1 MPGEFIIVVSLH
13 RKLGYLFLPYVIERN
28 PGQTFFQLHEIL
40 NPENINN
47 QSVSLSESEH
57 LLVKTISEYSENN
70 LYKIFS
76 KKKNL
81 KEFFDTIED
90 NLIEQ
95 QIRPFI
101 EKRIVRCFE
110 IIAEN
115 DIKVYKKEKKYQVVH
130 DEERIKVV
138 KEFMQ
143 PVFNFIK
150 TNSDFKYFLSI
161 RLKDSD
167 IKLFNQPYIFL
178 SQKPCVIVLNQYLY
192 FVENI
197 DSKKLLPFFTKDL
210 ITIPKA
216 HEREYL
222 DTFVKNAILNYSV
235 FATGFKII
243 DTKTEPR
250 ATLTLEADLKNEP
263 VLTLKFIYGPVNFPF
278 NSIEESSVVLDEQ
291 NDNYTYYRY
300 YRDSIWEADMV
311 LKIKSFGFINS
322 YGATFQKEL
331 SGGEKKW
338 QFGEL
343 VNWLNFNIENL
354 REEGFEIH
362 KAKFDIDYY
371 LDTINLDIKIVD
383 SKDWFDV
390 KAIVKIGEFLIPF
403 SRFRKHIIMGIREFT
418 LPDNQVVI
426 LPPEWFSRYR
436 EVFIFGNEE
445 NEQLKFKKHHFRVL
459 QEAMGK
465 DTVETL
471 LNLQDKFDLSKKDD
485 SIIPENLNGTL
496 RDYQKTGLYWMYQL
510 YNNNFGGCLADDM
523 GLGKTLQTIALLL
536 LVNKVT
542 KNSTSINTGN
552 SPSRQ
557 LSLFEIPDFTGGNTL
572 NTSLIVMPV
581 SLIHNWENEILK
593 FAPTLKV
600 YKFYGTQRTRN
611 FDDLLN
617 VDVVLAS
624 YGVVRNDVESLRNLN
639 FKYIILDESQLIKNP
654 DSKIYKAIIQLQSEH
669 KLVLTGTPIE
679 NSLTDLWAQLNF
691 LNHDLLKNQHYF
703 REEFVLPIE
712 RHNDEEK
719 KRKLQIIINPFI
731 LRRKKEEVVKELPLL
746 TEQILYC
753 DMTEEQQKIYET
765 EKSSVR
771 NMIFESIENKGFEKS
786 SILILKALNKLR
798 LLANHPVLTE
808 PDYKADSG
816 KFEEIVRSIENVV
829 QEQHKVLIFSSYVKH
844 LNLVANHIQQQNIE
858 YTMLTGVTKNR
869 QNIIEKFQKEDNTR
883 VFLISLKAG
892 GTGLNLTAADYV
904 FLLDPWWNP
913 AAENQAISRAHRIG
927 QDKKVFVYRFIS
939 RDTIEEKIQILQ
951 QRKSAI
957 AEIFINNNNPFR
969 SFKKDEIEDLFK

>member
-1 MPGEFIIVVSLH
+1 MPGEFIIVVSFH
-13 RKLGYLFLPYVIERN
+13 RKLGYLFLPYIIERN
-28 PGQTFFQLHEIL
+28 PGQTFFQLNEIV

-47 QSVSLSESEH
+47 QSVSFSEPEQ
-57 LLVKTISEYSENN
+57 LLVKTISEYSEKNI
-70 LYKIFS
+70 YKLFS

-81 KEFFDTIED
+81 KEFFDTVDE
-90 NLIEQ
+90 NLIGQ

-101 EKRIVRCFE
+101 EKRIARCYDL
-110 IIAEN
+110 IIEN
-115 DIKVYKKEKKYQVVH
+115 NIKVYKKEKKYQVVH
-130 DEERIKVV
+130 DEERIKVG
-138 KEFMQ
+138 KESMQ

-150 TNSDFKYFLSI
+150 TDFDFKYFLSI
-161 RLKDSD
+161 RLKDAD
-167 IKLFNQPYIFL
+167 IKLYNQPYIFL
-178 SQKPCVIVLNQYLY
+178 SQKPCVIILNDYLY
-192 FVENI
+192 YIENI

-235 FATGFKII
+235 KATGFEII
-243 DTKTEPR
+243 EIKTDHRPI
-250 ATLTLEADLKNEP
+250 LTLEADLKNEP
-263 VLTLKFIYGPVNFPF
+263 VLTLKFNYGAVTFPF
-278 NSIEESSVVLDEQ
+278 GSAEESSVLLEEK
-291 NDNYTYYRY
+291 NENYTYFRY
-300 YRDSIWEADMV
+300 YRDFNWEALMV
-311 LKIKSFGFINS
+311 SKLKSFGFFNS
-322 YGATFQKEL
+322 YNAAFQKEL
-331 SGGEKKW
+331 PEGEAKW
-338 QFGEL
+338 QFPQL
-343 VNWLNFNIENL
+343 LNWLNFNIENL
-354 REEGFEIH
+354 REEGFEIC
-362 KAKFDIDYY
+362 KAFTGINYY
-371 LDTINLDIKIVD
+371 LGSINLNIEVSD

-390 KAIVKIGEFLIPF
+390 KAVVKIGEFLIPF
-403 SRFRKHIIMGIREFT
+403 SRFRKHIIMGIQEFT

-426 LPPEWFSRYR
+426 LPPEWYARYR

-445 NEQLKFKKHHFRVL
+445 NEQLKLKKHHFRVL
-459 QEAMGK
+459 QEAMGTNAV
-465 DTVETL
+465 DILLTL
-471 LNLQDKFDLSKKDD
+471 QNKFDLSKKDD
-485 SIIPENLNGTL
+485 SIVPENLEGTL

-510 YNNNFGGCLADDM
+510 YKNNFGGCLADDM

-536 LVNKVT
+536 LVNNDT
-542 KNSTSINTGN
+542 SSTISIKHGME
-552 SPSRQ
+552 PLKQ
-557 LSLFEIPDFTGGNTL
+557 LSLFDIPAFTEGKPL

-581 SLIHNWENEILK
+581 SLIHNWENEIIK
-593 FAPTLKV
+593 FAPSLKI
-600 YKFYGTQRTRN
+600 YKFFGTQRTRN

-624 YGVVRNDVESLRNLN
+624 YGVVRNDIESLRNLN

-703 REEFVLPIE
+703 REEFVVPIE
-712 RHNDEEK
+712 RYHDEEK
-719 KRKLQIIINPFI
+719 QRKLQIIINPFI
-731 LRRKKEEVVKELPLL
+731 LRRKKEEVVKELPMLS
-746 TEQILYC
+746 EQILFC
-753 DMTEEQQKIYET
+753 DMTEEQQKIYES

-771 NMIFESIENKGFEKS
+771 NIIYESIETKGFEKS

-808 PDYKADSG
+808 PGYTSDSG
-816 KFEEIVRSIENVV
+816 KFDEIVRSIENVV

-844 LNLVANHIQQQNIE
+844 LNIVANYIKQQNIE
-858 YTMLTGVTKNR
+858 FAMLTGASKNR
-869 QNIIEKFQKEDNTR
+869 QNIIEKFQKDENTR

-892 GTGLNLTAADYV
+892 GIGLNLTAADYV
-904 FLLDPWWNP
+904 FILDPWWNP
-913 AAENQAISRAHRIG
+913 ASENQAISRAHRIG

-939 RDTIEEKIQILQ
+939 RDTIEEKIKLLQ

-969 SFKKDEIEDLFK
+969 SFKKAEIEDLFK